1 MLLANGF
8 EDAFLGEAMRYGF
21 NGRVAAYDYGKCLDI
36 LMQDGMTYEEAEEFF
51 SYNTLGAW
59 VGEQTPVFIDKL
71 SLAEVNA
78 LPSVLEPVMNDG
90 HNDGKD
96 GGQGDGAVPLTEIEV
111 ADATSD
117 DE

>member
-59 VGEQTPVFIDKL
+59 VGEQTPVFIEKF
-71 SLAEVNA
+71 SLAEVIA
-78 LPSVLEPVMNDG
+78 SPEDLEPVVDDG
-90 HNDGKD
+90 HNDSKD
-96 GGQGDGAVPLTEIEV
+96 GGKGNGA
-111 ADATSD
+111 A
-117 DE
+117 